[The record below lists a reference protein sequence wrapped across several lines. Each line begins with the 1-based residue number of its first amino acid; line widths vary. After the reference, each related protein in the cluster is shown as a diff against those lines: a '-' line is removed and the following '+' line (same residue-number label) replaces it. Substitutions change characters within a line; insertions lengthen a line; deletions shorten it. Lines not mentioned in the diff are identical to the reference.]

1 MKLIHP
7 ESTLA
12 MTPSRTYAF
21 ARSVTAML
29 TAVLMAAATASAW
42 SIPALASSFDGA
54 TISPDAESQGPC
66 TAVGEVNCPV
76 ASGDGYVYVY
86 DPGTGSVVSIPTSE
100 AGPRDPDA
108 VYAYSVS
115 PDCPGALPRDAINCT
130 EAAQYCAAN
139 GQSGVHEDVWRS
151 EISPVWQDWTI
162 VGHVCTGSGGVATPV
177 DQVIQ
182 DVGEYERD
190 HMPIPTANVQPAGVA
205 IVNLPVLVSATP
217 LGPQT
222 MQVQQPVPGELVA
235 TPTYTWTFDDGG
247 AATGPGTPYDG
258 TDPRADPAHYALHIY
273 RAANEH
279 ASVTL
284 TVTWNATFSVAG
296 QTFPI
301 PQLVMPPI
309 TTTFSVRE
317 AHSVLVSG

>member
-1 MKLIHP
+1 MRTRSHP
-7 ESTLA
+7 TIVIA
-12 MTPSRTYAF
+12 I
-21 ARSVTAML
+21 ML
-29 TAVLMAAATASAW
+29 QCMAPCMASA
-42 SIPALASSFDGA
+42 ANAVEA
-54 TISPDAESQGPC
+54 TPLQQPC
-66 TAVGEVNCPV
+66 TSRGIIYCP
-76 ASGDGYVYVY
+76 GPTDDGYVYAY
-86 DPGTGSVVSIPTSE
+86 DAATNTVVPVPVSAAGSP
-100 AGPRDPDA
+100 DPQA
-108 VYAYSVS
+108 LYQYSVS
-115 PDCPGALPRDAINCT
+115 PDCPQAEPFDVINCT
-130 EAAQYCAAN
+130 DAASYCARN
-139 GQSGVHEDVWRS
+139 GQTGLHEDVWR
-151 EISPVWQDWTI
+151 EETWPTAVPWKI
-162 VGHVCTGSGGVATPV
+162 VGHVCSGGEATPV
-177 DQVIQ
+177 PVDELTQ
-182 DVGEYERD
+182 DLAEYERD

-205 IVNLPVLVSATP
+205 IVNLPVLVSATQ

-247 AATGPGTPYDG
+247 TATGPGTAYDG
-258 TDPRADPAHYALHIY
+258 TDPRTDPAHYALHIY

-317 AHSVLVSG
+317 AHSVLVSS

>member
-1 MKLIHP
+1 VKTRVAAIIVAL
-7 ESTLA
+7 STIVA
-12 MTPSRTYAF
+12 NPAF
-21 ARSVTAML
+21 A
-29 TAVLMAAATASAW
+29 AALSAQD
-42 SIPALASSFDGA
+42 DG
-54 TISPDAESQGPC
+54 C
-66 TAVGEVNCPV
+66 TAEWTGYCPT
-76 ASGDGYVYVY
+76 AAGDGYVYIY
-86 DPGTGSVVSIPTSE
+86 DPSAGTISIVPVSE
-100 AGPRDPDA
+100 AGNPDPQA
-108 VYAYSVS
+108 LYQYSVS
-115 PDCPGALPRDAINCT
+115 PECPQAGPFDSVNCT
-130 EAAQYCAAN
+130 GAAEFCSAN
-139 GQSGVHEDVWRS
+139 GESGLHELIWRR
-151 EISPVWQDWTI
+151 ELTPVFRDWSV
-162 VGHVCTGSGGVATPV
+162 VGHVCTGSLPTPITVA
-177 DQVIQ
+177 QLAE

-190 HMPIPTANVQPAGVA
+190 HMPIPTANVQPTGVA

-247 AATGPGTPYDG
+247 TATGPGTAYDG
-258 TDPRADPAHYALHIY
+258 TDPRTDPAHYALHIY

>member
-1 MKLIHP
+1 MLRNGRLTLGRVAILLITP
-7 ESTLA
+7 ILGALA
-12 MTPSRTYAF
+12 PS
-21 ARSVTAML
+21 
-29 TAVLMAAATASAW
+29 ASAE
-42 SIPALASSFDGA
+42 A
-54 TISPDAESQGPC
+54 TISATEPGSAVRHANQSTASSATDEPC
-66 TAVGEVNCPV
+66 SDGTVNCPTP
-76 ASGDGYVYVY
+76 SGDGYIYLF
-86 DPGTGSVVSIPTSE
+86 DPTSQTIVPVP
-100 AGPRDPDA
+100 AGSYPSEPDVEYGYA
-108 VYAYSVS
+108 VTPA
-115 PDCPGALPRDAINCT
+115 CPLARPGDGINCT
-130 EAAQYCAAN
+130 GAAQYCALA
-139 GQSGVHEDVWRS
+139 GSSGVHEDVWRR
-151 EISPVWQDWTI
+151 ETAPVTTPWQM
-162 VGHVCTGSGGVATPV
+162 VGQVCTGVGPPQVPV

-205 IVNLPVLVSATP
+205 IVNLPVLVSATQ

-247 AATGPGTPYDG
+247 TATGPGTAYDG
-258 TDPRADPAHYALHIY
+258 TDPRTDPAHYALHIY